1 VAPLGVAATV
11 DGGRQAWLNDVWS
24 PVVRR
29 LIGDGSYYGDTLW
42 MLSMLV
48 MPGNGWSP
56 AALPY

>member
-1 VAPLGVAATV
+1 VAATV